1 VAIFNEILSGRYNR
15 AMQKMFAIKGS
26 PPVRQVAGEITPNVT
41 FGVGIENRFIE
52 SWNMFASGSQTA
64 FIAGQITNWQLRN
77 PAGSNVIAVVEKLK
91 IIVSVTDPTPAFT
104 IVSQDTNKAAYAAAV
119 GVRCLDNR
127 PVKGATSTLGATLGV
142 SSGNNIGA
150 TGGVIGAL
158 PLIAFTPLDFI
169 QTDDQEIPLAPG
181 DSLLVTTGAVSS
193 LLYVNVQWRERF
205 LEESER
211 T

>member
-1 VAIFNEILSGRYNR
+1 MARFNEILAGRYNR
-15 AMQKMFAIKGS
+15 FLQKLFSMKGG
-26 PPVRQVAGEITPNVT
+26 PPAPQLASEVSINLQLFNGE
-41 FGVGIENRFIE
+41 ENRWLE
-52 SWNMFASGSQTA
+52 SWNTFASGSQTA

-77 PAGSNVIAVVEKLK
+77 PPGSNVIAVVTKLK

-104 IVSQDTNKAAYAAAV
+104 IVSQDTNKAAYSAAV

-127 PVKGATSTLGATLGV
+127 PKGGSSTTLGATLGV
-142 SSGNNIGA
+142 SSQNNTAA

-158 PLIAFTPLDFI
+158 PLIAFTPFDFI
-169 QTDDQEIPLAPG
+169 TLDDEEITLAPG

-205 LEESER
+205 LEDSER